1 MPMTLK
7 YKILEMV
14 FRATSAYIK
23 DRIEGLEHLPP
34 KGEGYIAAANH
45 RSFADSAILPQTLV
59 TARNEPIHMV
69 SYSELFHKPI
79 MGTLLRLA
87 EGLVL
92 ERSSKEGIEKFFEDA
107 KYILTVKHEGV
118 GVHPEAHIQRRG
130 KLGRGRP
137 GAARLAIETGCSVVP
152 IALFGTDVVMPPG
165 TTKLNYKRRAL
176 SFRAGKR
183 IYFHQYRKAYDAGD
197 DRVKKEIL
205 DGTTTIIMRAIGE
218 LTGQTYHFGA
228 RGLEKLK
235 KHEERGAGASPPGS

>member
-1 MPMTLK
+1 MPMTFK
-7 YKILEMV
+7 YKVLEMI
-14 FRATSAYIK
+14 FRGVSAYLK
-23 DRIEGLEHLPP
+23 DRVEGLENLPP
-34 KGEGYIAAANH
+34 VGEGYVAAANH

-69 SYSELFHKPI
+69 SYSELF
-79 MGTLLRLA
+79 RLPVFGMILSWA

-92 ERSSKEGIEKFFEDA
+92 DRGSKEGIEKFFEDA
-107 KYILTVKHEGV
+107 KHVITVKHEGV
-118 GVHPEAHIQRRG
+118 GLHPEAHIQTKG

-137 GAARLAIETGCSVVP
+137 GAAKLAIETGCSVVP

-183 IYFHQYRKAYDAGD
+183 MYFHQNKKAYEAGD
-197 DRVKKEIL
+197 ARTQKEVL
-205 DGTTTIIMRAIGE
+205 DGCTTIIMRAIGE

-235 KHEERGAGASPPGS
+235 EYDDGGADPAG

>member
-1 MPMTLK
+1 MPMTFK
-7 YKILEMV
+7 YKVLEML

-23 DRIEGLEHLPP
+23 GRVEGLENLPP
-34 KGEGYIAAANH
+34 KGEGYVAAANH

-69 SYSELFHKPI
+69 SYSELFDLPVFGMILKW
-79 MGTLLRLA
+79 A

-92 ERSSKEGIEKFFEDA
+92 DRRTKEGIEKFFEDA
-107 KYILTVKHEGV
+107 KHIITVKHEGV
-118 GVHPEAHIQRRG
+118 GLHPEAHIQTKG

-137 GAARLAIETGCSVVP
+137 GAAKLAIETGCSVVP
-152 IALFGTDVVMPPG
+152 IALYGTDVVMPPG

-176 SFRAGKR
+176 SFRAGR
-183 IYFHQYRKAYDAGD
+183 RLYFNQYRKAYDAGD
-197 DRVKKEIL
+197 ARTQKAIL
-205 DGTTTIIMRAIGE
+205 DGCTTIIMRAIGE

-235 KHEERGAGASPPGS
+235 EYDDGSADLAG

>member
-1 MPMTLK
+1 MPMTFK
-7 YKILEMV
+7 YKVLEMI
-14 FRATSAYIK
+14 FRAVSAYIK
-23 DRIEGLEHLPP
+23 DRVEGIENLPP
-34 KGEGYIAAANH
+34 VGEGYVAAANH

-69 SYSELFHKPI
+69 SYSELFDLPVF
-79 MGTLLRLA
+79 GTILSWA

-92 ERSSKEGIEKFFEDA
+92 DRRSKEGIDKFFEDA
-107 KYILTVKHEGV
+107 KHIITVKHEGV
-118 GVHPEAHIQRRG
+118 GLHPEAHIQTKG

-137 GAARLAIETGCSVVP
+137 GAAKLAIETGCSVVP
-152 IALFGTDVVMPPG
+152 IALYGTDVVMPPG

-176 SFRAGKR
+176 SFRAGRR

-197 DRVKKEIL
+197 ARTQKEIL
-205 DGTTTIIMRAIGE
+205 SGCTTIIMRAIGE

-235 KHEERGAGASPPGS
+235 QHDDGSAKSDS